1 MKILKYKKFKGLYI
15 VCKKCNR
22 NIEVS
27 QDEYN
32 GCNHPLERQKYKAI
46 ITLNGARK
54 TRDLRAL
61 DYDTAVKQL
70 LEFKEELANPI
81 KFSIAPKIVE
91 TKPESFRDCIM
102 MYSDWLENVDVPFF
116 EQKKRTRE
124 YIRDTIGYICK
135 LKTYLESKGYKKDSF
150 TVKEVDKAMVNKYFE
165 ELFKKSK
172 SVSTYNH
179 NVRAL
184 KGFYKF
190 LIENKGYELFNPM
203 ASARLKNESPNPI
216 NASDSDFD
224 KILRSCSDEN
234 SSIHTYK
241 NGVRKKMYR
250 PYVKEAFEIIAYSG
264 MRNTEAIS
272 IKYSDIVLDENGE
285 LDYVMGVDLKYEK
298 AHNYDQSKPTKVVPI
313 PYSPELE
320 DLLNRLDYKNHLGE
334 DRYLMGPDENISRDS
349 MSKLLS
355 HSFKF
360 YRDKCGVTAKIGLK
374 HLRKSF
380 LTKIE
385 AQTGLVESLGYQKTK
400 RVIQN
405 NYLVKPEIARAVKE
419 KGFRLYKPKS
429 ESKQN

>member
-1 MKILKYKKFKGLYI
+1 MKTLKYKKFTGLHI

-22 NIEVS
+22 HIEVS
-27 QDEYN
+27 QTPYK

-46 ITLNGARK
+46 IKSNGSRK
-54 TRDLRAL
+54 TRDLRSL
-61 DYDTAVKQL
+61 DYDEAIKEL
-70 LEFKEELANPI
+70 LEFKNELSNPL
-81 KFSIAPKIVE
+81 KFIIPTPMVE
-91 TKPESFRDCIM
+91 IKPELFTDCIM

-116 EQKKRTRE
+116 ERKLRRRE
-124 YIRDTIGYICK
+124 YIRDTIGYVCK
-135 LKTYLESKGYKKDSF
+135 LKDYLQKNSKEKLSIYKVDKNLVNSYFEDLYKKC
-150 TVKEVDKAMVNKYFE
+150 
-165 ELFKKSK
+165 KSI
-172 SVSTYNH
+172 STYNH
-179 NVRAL
+179 NIRAN

-190 LIENKGYELFNPM
+190 LTVTKGYEIFNPM
-203 ASARLKNESPNPI
+203 AAAKLKNESPNPI
-216 NASDSDFD
+216 NVSDSDFD
-224 KILRSCSDEN
+224 KIIQSLSDEN

-250 PYVKEAFEIIAYSG
+250 PYIKEAFEIIAYTG

-285 LDYVMGVDLKYEK
+285 LDYVLGVDLKYEK
-298 AHNYDQSKPTKVVPI
+298 THNYDQSKPTKVVPI

-320 DLLNRLDYKNHLGE
+320 DLLIRLDYKNHLGE
-334 DRYLMGPDENISRDS
+334 DRYLIGPDENISRDS
-349 MSKLLS
+349 MAKLLS

-360 YRDKCGVTAKIGLK
+360 YRDKCGINTKIGLK

-419 KGFRLYKPKS
+419 KGFRLFKKEDEP
-429 ESKQN
+429 NVN

>member
-1 MKILKYKKFKGLYI
+1 MKILKYKKFTGLHI

-22 NIEVS
+22 HIEVS
-27 QDEYN
+27 QTPYK
-32 GCNHPLERQKYKAI
+32 GCNHPFERLRYKALVHI
-46 ITLNGARK
+46 NGGRK
-54 TRDLRAL
+54 TKDLSAST
-61 DYDTAVKQL
+61 YEEAIKQL
-70 LEFKEELANPI
+70 LEFKNKLANPV
-81 KFSIAPKIVE
+81 KLSIEPKQDE
-91 TKPESFRDCIM
+91 PKPVLFKHCIM

-116 EQKKRTRE
+116 ERKIRRRE

-135 LKTYLESKGYKKDSF
+135 LKDYLQKN
-150 TVKEVDKAMVNKYFE
+150 TKEELSIHNVDKNLVNRYFE
-165 ELFKKSK
+165 ELYKKSK
-172 SVSTYNH
+172 SISTYNH
-179 NVRAL
+179 NIRAN

-190 LIENKGYELFNPM
+190 LTVTKGYEIFNPM
-203 ASARLKNESPNPI
+203 AAARLKNESPNPI

-272 IKYSDIVLDENGE
+272 IKYSDIILDENGE

-298 AHNYDQSKPTKVVPI
+298 AHNYDQSKPTKIVPI

-334 DRYLMGPDENISRDS
+334 DRYLIGPDENITRDS
-349 MSKLLS
+349 MAKLLS

-360 YRDKCGVTAKIGLK
+360 YRDKSGVTAKIGLK

-400 RVIQN
+400 RLIQN
-405 NYLVKPEIARAVKE
+405 NYLVKPEIARAVKQ
-419 KGFRLYKPKS
+419 KGFRLFKKEDERNAS
-429 ESKQN
+429 

>member
-1 MKILKYKKFKGLYI
+1 MKILKYKKFTGLHI

-22 NIEVS
+22 HIEVS
-27 QDEYN
+27 QTPYK
-32 GCNHPLERQKYKAI
+32 GCNHPFERLRYKALVHI
-46 ITLNGARK
+46 NGGRK
-54 TRDLRAL
+54 TKDLSAST
-61 DYDTAVKQL
+61 YEEAIKQL
-70 LEFKEELANPI
+70 LEFKNKLANPV
-81 KFSIAPKIVE
+81 KLSIEPKQDE
-91 TKPESFRDCIM
+91 PKPVLFKHCIM

-116 EQKKRTRE
+116 ERKIRRRE

-135 LKTYLESKGYKKDSF
+135 LKDYLQKN
-150 TVKEVDKAMVNKYFE
+150 TKEELSIHNVDKNLVNRYFE
-165 ELFKKSK
+165 ELYKKSK
-172 SVSTYNH
+172 SISTYNH
-179 NVRAL
+179 NIRAN

-190 LIENKGYELFNPM
+190 LTVTKGYEIFNPM
-203 ASARLKNESPNPI
+203 AAARLKNESPNPI

-272 IKYSDIVLDENGE
+272 IKYSDIILDENGE

-298 AHNYDQSKPTKVVPI
+298 AHNYDQSKPTKIVPI

-334 DRYLMGPDENISRDS
+334 DRYLIGPDENITRDS
-349 MSKLLS
+349 MAKLLS

-360 YRDKCGVTAKIGLK
+360 YRDKSGVTAKIGLK

-405 NYLVKPEIARAVKE
+405 NYLVKPEIARAVKQ
-419 KGFRLYKPKS
+419 KGFRLFKKEDERNAS
-429 ESKQN
+429 